1 MRHDHSWNGTT
12 YFVIVTAF
20 GRRRFCWRFETAN
33 GLKGDGISEYKLH
46 AAIEIGRRA
55 AEVAINEAI
64 PPKLESSAPV
74 TRRAPRHRSQRQR
87 TAERE

>member
-1 MRHDHSWNGTT
+1 MFIGSFDEAVILRHDHSWNGTT

-64 PPKLESSAPV
+64 D
-74 TRRAPRHRSQRQR
+74 PR
-87 TAERE
+87 